1 MGIRRHQI
9 IYVISD
15 AVLSIA
21 AIFAAIWLRF
31 EGHIPSYYMDFVS
44 VHFII
49 AAVTIVLAGTIVGS
63 YVNILEYISVEE
75 TFRQFFCAMFS
86 GAVFLVI
93 KYTHL
98 LDRLPGMDGFHISGS
113 ITVIY
118 CIFVLM
124 LTMGVRLAPRLK
136 RWLIVGYVKSK
147 THSRTIVI
155 GAGKTGAMIIK
166 RLRETLN
173 EDGIYPVAAVDSDKS
188 KRGLRIAGVPVAGN
202 DDDIAA
208 LAKKYRATEAILAIP
223 SIDPSV
229 IPEIYE
235 KCSEANL
242 KLRIFRDTV
251 DVDSFLVGNRAALK
265 DVSIE
270 DLLFRDSIQP
280 DMTKVYDLLQGK
292 TVLVTG
298 GAGSIGSEICR
309 QVLAH
314 GCGKLIIFDI
324 HENGLF
330 EIDAELKEKFDTRQ
344 YELVVGSVRDVKRLD
359 TVFAKYSPDL
369 VLHAA
374 AHKHVPMME
383 LNPIE
388 AIKNNIVGT
397 RNVIETCIK
406 HHTKRFLLISTDKAV
421 RSTNIMG
428 ATKRMAE
435 LLVQTMNGNGCEMA
449 AVRFGNVLGSNGSVI
464 PTFKRQIAEGGPIT
478 VTHKDIT
485 RYFMTIP
492 EAVSLV
498 LTAGTIAKGGEVF
511 ILDMG
516 RPIRIYDL
524 ACDLVRLSGL
534 EPGKDIEIK
543 VTGLR
548 PGEKLY
554 EELVQE
560 NEAVD
565 TTSHEK
571 IFVAKGAKPDK
582 ELLDKE
588 IADIINA
595 VEHGENDLLLRRM
608 VFTAIADV
616 ENTIAP
622 EAEA

>member
-1 MGIRRHQI
+1 MGIRRHQFV
-9 IYVISD
+9 YVICD
-15 AVLSIA
+15 AVLSMA
-21 AIFAAIWLRF
+21 AIFAAVWLRF
-31 EGHIPSYYMDFVS
+31 EGYIPAYYLNNMGI
-44 VHFII
+44 HFLI
-49 AAVTIVLAGTIVGS
+49 AAATIILSGILIGS
-63 YVNILEYISVEE
+63 YVSIWAYISVEE
-75 TFRQFFCAMFS
+75 ILRQGFCAMFS

-98 LDRLPGMDGFHISGS
+98 LDGMTKTEFHISGS
-113 ITVIY
+113 ITIIY

-124 LTMGVRLAPRLK
+124 LTMGIRLVPRLK
-136 RWLIVGYVKSK
+136 RWLVVGYVKSK
-147 THSRTIVI
+147 SQSRTVII

-166 RLRETLN
+166 RLRETLG
-173 EDGIYPVAAVDSDKS
+173 EDGIYPVVAVDSDKR
-188 KRGLRIAGVPVAGN
+188 KRGMRVAGIPVAGSVE
-202 DDDIAA
+202 DIPQI
-208 LAKKYRATEAILAIP
+208 AKKYRATEAIVAIP
-223 SIDPSV
+223 SINQSA
-229 IPEIYE
+229 IPDIYE
-235 KCSEANL
+235 NCSKANL
-242 KLRIFRDTV
+242 KLRIFRDSV

-280 DMTKVYDLLQGK
+280 DMTKVYDLLEGK

-330 EIDAELKEKFDTRQ
+330 EIDAELKEKYDTRH

-359 TVFAKYSPDL
+359 TVFEKFSPDL

-388 AIKNNIVGT
+388 AIKNNVVGT

-464 PTFKRQIAEGGPIT
+464 PTFKRQIAEGGPVT
-478 VTHKDIT
+478 VTHRDIT

-516 RPIRIYDL
+516 RPIKIYDL
-524 ACDLVRLSGL
+524 ACDLIRLSGL
-534 EPGKDIEIK
+534 EPGKDIEVK

-571 IFVAKGAKPDK
+571 IFVAKGTTPPSK
-582 ELLDKE
+582 EVVFGQL
-588 IADIINA
+588 ADIINA
-595 VEHGENDLLLRRM
+595 VEHGDNDLLLRRM
-608 VFTAIADV
+608 VFTAIADIEKTMV
-616 ENTIAP
+616 QE
-622 EAEA
+622 